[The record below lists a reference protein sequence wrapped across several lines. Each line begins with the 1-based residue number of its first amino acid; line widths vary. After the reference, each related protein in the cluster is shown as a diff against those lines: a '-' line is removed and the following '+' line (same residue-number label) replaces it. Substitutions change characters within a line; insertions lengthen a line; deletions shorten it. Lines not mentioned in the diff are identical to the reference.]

1 MSTRV
6 RLRVFGVL
14 LLRVFAGSSSAWLGA
29 QTFSEF
35 SVPGGTPSSIAAGP
49 DGKVWFTEPASD
61 KIGRISTAG
70 VIEEFSLPARSHPQ
84 GIARGSDGN
93 MWFAEESGAI
103 GRITP
108 SGAIT
113 HFPIFDEGIP
123 AANVPFG
130 VAAGP
135 DGNLWF
141 TKPLLNR
148 VGRITT
154 GNGLVTLFELNYN
167 GPFAISPGPD
177 GNVWFTVRAGV
188 ESKICRIT
196 PAGVNQ
202 AFSSYGQLN
211 GPAGVAA
218 GPDGNVWFA
227 EENGNRIGRITP
239 SGRITQFSLP
249 EGGAPFGIAPGPD
262 DDLWFTERAGNKIG
276 RITTTGVITEF
287 SIPTPGSGPTW
298 IARGSDGNLWFAEEG
313 VRKIGRFTVTPPTGC
328 HADEITLC
336 LNNGRFRVRA
346 LWSTADGASGNA
358 QAVGLTSEA
367 GYFTFFSPTN
377 VELVVKVLN
386 GCAFNSSYW
395 VFASGL
401 TDVHVFIRVVDVT
414 TGDVKL
420 YENPLGA
427 PFQSIQDTSAFARC
441 P

>member
-1 MSTRV
+1 MSSRV
-6 RLRVFGVL
+6 RFRVFKVL
-14 LLRVFAGSSSAWLGA
+14 LLSTLAVGAPALLA

-35 SVPGGTPSSIAAGP
+35 PVPGGIPSNLAAGP

-70 VIEEFSLPARSHPQ
+70 VVEEFSLPARSHPQ
-84 GIARGSDGN
+84 GIARGPDGN

-103 GRITP
+103 GRISP

-113 HFPIFDEGIP
+113 HFAIPDEGFP
-123 AANVPFG
+123 SANVPFG

-141 TKPLLNR
+141 TKPFVSR
-148 VGRITT
+148 VGRIGT
-154 GNGLVTLFELNYN
+154 NGVVSLFELSYD
-167 GPFAISPGPD
+167 GPFAITPGPD
-177 GNVWFTVRAGV
+177 GNVWFTVRAFG

-196 PAGVNQ
+196 PAGANQ
-202 AFSSYGQLN
+202 AFGAYGQLSD
-211 GPAGVAA
+211 PAGIAA
-218 GPDGNVWFA
+218 GPDGNIWFA
-227 EENGNRIGRITP
+227 EGSGSRISRITP
-239 SGRITQFSLP
+239 SGTITQFSLP
-249 EGGAPFGIAPGPD
+249 AGSLPVGIVAGLE
-262 DDLWFTERAGNKIG
+262 DDLWFTESAGNKIG
-276 RITTTGVITEF
+276 RITTSGVITEF
-287 SIPTPGSGPTW
+287 SIPTRASIPTW
-298 IARGSDGNLWFAEEG
+298 IARGPDGNLWFAEEG
-313 VRKIGRFTVTPPTGC
+313 VGKIGRLTLGPPTGC

-346 LWSTADGASGNA
+346 LWATADGTSGNA

-367 GYFTFFSPTN
+367 GYFTFFSATN

-386 GCAFNSSYW
+386 GCAFNSNYW

-414 TGDVKL
+414 TGDLKL
-420 YENPLGA
+420 YESPLGTA
-427 PFQSIQDTSAFARC
+427 FRSIQDTSAFARC